1 MTSLHALSLRLPFSY
16 GWRLPAHLYT
26 KYWYSCVAVYV
37 TTATHRRTTTQ
48 QQVSAAAGAFA
59 PGFLPPGGHAIS
71 ACACHDHA
79 HATASAVDLLPATCA
94 CGVWLYNTWVVF
106 RPRVNMNAREI
117 LRYCLVCLGSE
128 LAGAWPGREFL
139 ELLSEIRHCAPLVF
153 SGNFCGN
160 LPGFR
165 TFATEIRK

>member
-1 MTSLHALSLRLPFSY
+1 MSPSLRLPFSY
-16 GWRLPAHLYT
+16 GWRLPAHLYI
-26 KYWYSCVAVYV
+26 YWYSCVAVYV

-79 HATASAVDLLPATCA
+79 HATASAVDLLPSTCA
-94 CGVWLYNTWVVF
+94 CGVWLYNTRVVF

-117 LRYCLVCLGSE
+117 LRYQCIYDNKASSSHTTIVAVLCVAL
-128 LAGAWPGREFL
+128 R
-139 ELLSEIRHCAPLVF
+139 LLLLLLFQSYPALTC
-153 SGNFCGN
+153 
-160 LPGFR
+160 
-165 TFATEIRK
+165 T